1 MATGSL
7 SDTTQIY
14 PGCCAFPLW
23 NDRKLFK
30 EEEAL
35 RHQSYLLLKLSLGL
49 PFEVG
54 SGWHFQSNFGA
65 FSLFKLQAT
74 SRISFLGV
82 FFYLSL

>member
-14 PGCCAFPLW
+14 PGWCAFPLW

-49 PFEVG
+49 PFEDG
-54 SGWHFQSNFGA
+54 IFNP
-65 FSLFKLQAT
+65 
-74 SRISFLGV
+74 ILGLSA
-82 FFYLSL
+82 YLNYGPPA